1 MRTEYD
7 SIVSNSLTG
16 TVPIALNENGQ
27 NFRLKLEIKKSEI
40 EKVIVLSSLFTN
52 DLPSKEYM
60 REALVILTY
69 FISKVLETRC
79 KEFINPITDL
89 YLSEFL

>member
-1 MRTEYD
+1 MGIYD
-7 SIVSNSLTG
+7 QGSPGFEVNQTK
-16 TVPIALNENGQ
+16 PNEIAKIFKIDQ
-27 NFRLKLEIKKSEI
+27 SET
-40 EKVIVLSSLFTN
+40 EKVFVLPSLFTN

-69 FISKVLETRC
+69 FISKVLETRG